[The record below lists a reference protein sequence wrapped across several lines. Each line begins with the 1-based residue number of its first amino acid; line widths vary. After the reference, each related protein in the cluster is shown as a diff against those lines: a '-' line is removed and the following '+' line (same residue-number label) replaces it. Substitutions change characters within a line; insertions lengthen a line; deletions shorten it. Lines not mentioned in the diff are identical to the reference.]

1 MPRSLARGCLALI
14 LLLSTAAAAR
24 AQFMSAELMGGSAL
38 NVPTPLSIQQTGF
51 PDIHFTAHY
60 DTKPFGPY
68 APYYTWRVDFW
79 NKKHDRAWEVQQ
91 VHHRV
96 FLTNTTP
103 EVTAFAI
110 HFGYNYLLAGRAW
123 RMHGFMLHTD
133 FGIIVPNPA
142 NTVRGLSIN
151 IGPNAVDTGY
161 GLSGVGGQIAVS
173 RQFNLA
179 RHFYVLADGGF
190 MMGRTTVPVV
200 NGSAT
205 VPNVS
210 FHGRVGIG
218 VEF

>member
-1 MPRSLARGCLALI
+1 MHRSLTRGSLALI
-14 LLLSTAAAAR
+14 LLLSAATAAH

-38 NVPTPLSIQQTGF
+38 NVPTPLSIQQAGF
-51 PDIHFTAHY
+51 SDIHFTAHY

-79 NKKHDRAWEVQQ
+79 NKQHDRAWEVQQ

-110 HFGYNYLLAGRAW
+110 HFGYNYFMAGRAW

-133 FGIIVPNPA
+133 FGVIVPNPA

-151 IGPNAVDTGY
+151 IGPNAVHTGY
-161 GLSGVGGQIAVS
+161 GLSGVGGQIAIS

-179 RHFYVLADGGF
+179 KHFYVLGEGGF

-200 NGSAT
+200 TGSAT

>member
-1 MPRSLARGCLALI
+1 
-14 LLLSTAAAAR
+14 
-24 AQFMSAELMGGSAL
+24 MSAELMGEIGAERTR
-38 NVPTPLSIQQTGF
+38 TPLSIQQAGF
-51 PDIHFTAHY
+51 PDIHLTAHY

-79 NKKHDRAWEVQQ
+79 NKKHDCAWEVQQQ

-103 EVTAFAI
+103 EGHGLRDSPSATTTYWPAAP
-110 HFGYNYLLAGRAW
+110 GAC
-123 RMHGFMLHTD
+123 GFMLHTD

-161 GLSGVGGQIAVS
+161 GLSGVGGQIAIS

-179 RHFYVLADGGF
+179 KHFYVLGDGGF